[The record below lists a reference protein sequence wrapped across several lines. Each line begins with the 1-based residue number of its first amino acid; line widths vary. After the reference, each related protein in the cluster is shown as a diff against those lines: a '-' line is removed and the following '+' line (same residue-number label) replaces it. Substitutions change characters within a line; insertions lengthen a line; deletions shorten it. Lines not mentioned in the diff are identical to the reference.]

1 MLARNENII
10 GSNHPWKKKIIDAL
24 GVSPAIRG
32 KSLWSHYEN
41 ARIVLRNK
49 FWENSPNYNKEN
61 DPFFKQLIT
70 KLNNG

>member
-1 MLARNENII
+1 MTPDKRA
-10 GSNHPWKKKIIDAL
+10 
-24 GVSPAIRG
+24 
-32 KSLWSHYEN
+32 KSLWNHYEN

-49 FWENSPNYNKEN
+49 YWENSPNYNKEN